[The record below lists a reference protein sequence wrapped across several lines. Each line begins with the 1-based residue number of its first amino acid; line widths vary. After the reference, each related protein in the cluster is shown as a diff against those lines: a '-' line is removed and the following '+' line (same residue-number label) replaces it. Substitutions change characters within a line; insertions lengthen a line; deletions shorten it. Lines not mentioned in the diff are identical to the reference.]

1 MTTGFAP
8 QEPSDLIPAN
18 SAAANKCG
26 ILQDTLLEHFSQLRD
41 PRIDRTKAHLLLD
54 IIAIAVLAV
63 VAGADGWEAIET
75 FGHSRQAWKA
85 YVSQFA

>member
-18 SAAANKCG
+18 SAPANECG

-75 FGHSRQAWKA
+75 
-85 YVSQFA
+85 